1 MEGGNLLSEEG
12 LEVEL
17 QILNTGQDDLVEN
30 FADCAKPQGFHGES
44 LQATRTKTVLKLSRK
59 DVMVLDMQV
68 DPEEYPV
75 TLVRIRIKL
84 D

>member
-1 MEGGNLLSEEG
+1 M
-12 LEVEL
+12 
-17 QILNTGQDDLVEN
+17 EN

-75 TLVRIRIKL
+75 TLVRIRIKH

>member
-17 QILNTGQDDLVEN
+17 QIQNTGQDELVEN
-30 FADCAKPQGFHGES
+30 FAECAKPQGFHGES

-59 DVMVLDMQV
+59 DVMVLAS
-68 DPEEYPV
+68 
-75 TLVRIRIKL
+75 
-84 D
+84 

>member
-17 QILNTGQDDLVEN
+17 QIQNTGQDDLVEN

-75 TLVRIRIKL
+75 TQVRIRIKH

>member
-17 QILNTGQDDLVEN
+17 QIQNTGQDDLVEN

-44 LQATRTKTVLKLSRK
+44 LQATRSKTVLKF
-59 DVMVLDMQV
+59 V
-68 DPEEYPV
+68 
-75 TLVRIRIKL
+75 
-84 D
+84 